1 MPTENN
7 FPTPKDLNKFY
18 KICNQLVELDR
29 NPQQVPRQVFIR
41 LKKDWLNL
49 LKTFV
54 FRQSHVK
61 KVTNMVPMLQ
71 YVMENNQFENFS
83 LLLGMVNDVN
93 AKNSDGDTV
102 LHLAAMSGS
111 QKMLD
116 EVLRL
121 KIIDLNATN
130 SHGNTVLHILSSS
143 YDTQTVRYLIHKGV
157 NINSVNLDRKSAL
170 HMATQL
176 GNVTMVTVLLKFG
189 ADIFGMHG
197 SIPAYQFIQNL
208 MLDRPEDRRTH
219 NLKAIEHMLKSVDT
233 LVRSWVTDMDEKS
246 IRDRNLAAMMCSH
259 KHLGHASYLRNIDE
273 NILRM
278 ILKDSDSHHQ
288 GGVGMIELV
297 HRKKLIE
304 DAFALYT
311 SIWDMPLI

>member
-7 FPTPKDLNKFY
+7 FPTPKDLRKFY
-18 KICNQLVELDR
+18 RICNKLVELDG
-29 NPQQVPRQVFIR
+29 NHQGLTRQVFIR
-41 LKKDWLNL
+41 LKQDWLNL
-49 LKTFV
+49 LKSFV
-54 FRQSHVK
+54 FKQSYVK

-71 YVMENNQFENFS
+71 YVIEKRQFQNFS

-111 QKMLD
+111 EEMLH
-116 EVLRL
+116 EVMRL
-121 KIIDLNATN
+121 KKIDVNATN
-130 SHGNTVLHILSSS
+130 NRGNTVLHILSSS
-143 YDTQTVRYLIHKGV
+143 YDTQTVRSLIYKGV
-157 NINSVNLDRKSAL
+157 NIDSVNLDRESAL
-170 HMATQL
+170 HMATQF
-176 GNVTMVTVLLKFG
+176 GRVTMVTVLLKFG
-189 ADIFGMHG
+189 ADIFGIHG
-197 SIPAYQFIQNL
+197 SIPAYQFIQNF
-208 MLDRPEDRRTH
+208 MLDMPEERRTH
-219 NLKAIEHMLKSVDT
+219 NLKAIERMLKAVDT
-233 LVRSWVTDMDEKS
+233 LVRSWVTDMDEKA

-259 KHLGHASYLRNIDE
+259 KKLGHASYLRTIDE
-273 NILRM
+273 NILGM

-311 SIWDMPLI
+311 SIWDMPLS